1 MVRDSNI
8 WHHHRCFICDSHPK
22 TTNTATMKLKSLL
35 FSLIAGLGLTAGSHA
50 YAAAYIKFDGVDGE
64 ATDARHENWSNLQ
77 SVSFGIKV
85 ETSTGTAGSTSRAVA
100 GEVKCVKVLDKSSP
114 LLMRSLTLGEVIP
127 ILTIEFTRST
137 AAGDE
142 PYLKYEL
149 KDVLISSYSIAPG
162 GGGSGEGEAPSES
175 LSLNYEE
182 IKVTYTERD
191 EAGQSKGN
199 VEYTW
204 KVEEGE

>member
-1 MVRDSNI
+1 
-8 WHHHRCFICDSHPK
+8 
-22 TTNTATMKLKSLL
+22 MKLKSLL
-35 FSLIAGLGLTAGSHA
+35 FSLIAGLSLTAGSHVH
-50 YAAAYIKFDGVDGE
+50 AAAYIKFDGVDGE
-64 ATDARHENWSNLQ
+64 ATDDRHESWSNLQ

-85 ETSTGTAGSTSRAVA
+85 ETTTGAAGSTSRAVA

-162 GGGSGEGEAPSES
+162 GGGSGEGEAPTET

>member
-1 MVRDSNI
+1 
-8 WHHHRCFICDSHPK
+8 
-22 TTNTATMKLKSLL
+22 MKLKSLL
-35 FSLIAGLGLTAGSHA
+35 VSLIAGLSLTGASQA

-64 ATDARHENWSNLQ
+64 ATDAQHANWSNLQ
-77 SVSFGIKV
+77 SLSFGISV
-85 ETSTGTAGSTSRAVA
+85 ETTTGTGGSTRRAVA
-100 GEVKCVKVLDKSSP
+100 GEIKCVKVLDKSSP
-114 LLMRSLTLGEVIP
+114 LLMRALTLGEIIP

-149 KDVLISSYSIAPG
+149 KDVLISSYSISPG
-162 GGGSGEGEAPSES
+162 GGGTGEGEAPSES

-191 EAGQSKGN
+191 NTGQSKGN